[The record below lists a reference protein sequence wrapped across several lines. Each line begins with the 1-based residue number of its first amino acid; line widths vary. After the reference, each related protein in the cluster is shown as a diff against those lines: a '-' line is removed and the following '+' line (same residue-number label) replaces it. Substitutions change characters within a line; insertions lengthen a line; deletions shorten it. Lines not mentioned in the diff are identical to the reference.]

1 MLREK
6 LKEVVEKAR
15 KWDEAMQ
22 QTHYCDDC
30 KEALLDQRILEL
42 ECKLIKYKEKEEII
56 LNGKTDRR

>member
-30 KEALLDQRILEL
+30 KAALLDQRILEL
-42 ECKLIKYKEKEEII
+42 ECKLIKYKANVEVEK
-56 LNGKTDRR
+56 